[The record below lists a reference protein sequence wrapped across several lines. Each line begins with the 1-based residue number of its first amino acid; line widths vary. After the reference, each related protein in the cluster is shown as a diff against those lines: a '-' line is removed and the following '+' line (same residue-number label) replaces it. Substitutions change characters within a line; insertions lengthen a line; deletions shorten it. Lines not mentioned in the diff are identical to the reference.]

1 MIKLLANGV
10 DYVTFDDE
18 FLFDSLRDVRLSLG
32 MPYYD
37 QDYQLQYDTGIYNR
51 PAGNATASA
60 APANTIAAASE
71 QITSFL

>member
-1 MIKLLANGV
+1 MIKIISCSMTQA
-10 DYVTFDDE
+10 
-18 FLFDSLRDVRLSLG
+18 SI
-32 MPYYD
+32 
-37 QDYQLQYDTGIYNR
+37 TG